1 MILNGGFI
9 MNINSEIKQSAVD
22 YSINSISYICKEI
35 GGRASGS
42 PEEKKAQDWMAEE
55 LKTNK
60 WADEVKVEEFKVASK
75 AFLSYTK
82 FVPLLII
89 LTIAIAFIDLITKNV
104 NFIGKVVSIAVII
117 GCLLSVVL
125 EFGMYKKF
133 LDPLFKKTMSHNVI
147 GIKKP
152 EGEVKRRII
161 FSGHCDSS
169 YEWTLFRK
177 GGMPLFIG
185 AVAYSFVGAF
195 SMIGL
200 YIAAI
205 FVPDVIV
212 LYYIP
217 FAFVP
222 GYIALY
228 FFCNYEYVVPGAN
241 DNLTG
246 ALCAMS
252 VLKCLKE
259 SGIELKNTEVQCLLT
274 GSEEAGLRGAKDWAK
289 RYANEDKDIETVFIG
304 LETLRDMEHMSVYV
318 RDLSGTVKN
327 SDKAVKLLDK
337 AALSLEGKV
346 FPHASVYVG
355 ASDAAAIT
363 QAGMHATCLAS
374 MDPAPARYY
383 HTREDNETNMNPDC
397 FKRGLDVALTALDIF
412 DKEGL
417 E

>member
-1 MILNGGFI
+1 
-9 MNINSEIKQSAVD
+9 MNISSDIKQSAVD
-22 YSINSISYICKEI
+22 YSINSISYICTEI

-42 PEEKKAQDWMAEE
+42 PEEKKAQEWMAEE
-55 LKTNK
+55 LKTNN
-60 WADEVKVEEFKVASK
+60 WADEVKIEEFKVASK

-82 FVPLLII
+82 FVPLLVI
-89 LTIAIAFIDLITKNV
+89 LTIAIAFVDLITKNV
-104 NFIGKVVSIAVII
+104 NFVGKVISIVII
-117 GCLLSVVL
+117 VGCLLSVVL
-125 EFGMYKKF
+125 EFGMYKQF

-152 EGEVKRRII
+152 EDETKRRII

-185 AVAYSFVGAF
+185 AVAYSIIGALA
-195 SMIGL
+195 MIGL

-205 FVPDVIV
+205 IVPDVIA

-222 GYIALY
+222 GFILLY
-228 FFCNYEYVVPGAN
+228 FFCNYEFVVPGAN

-259 SGIELKNTEVQCLLT
+259 SGIALKNTEVQCLLT
-274 GSEEAGLRGAKDWAK
+274 GSEEAGLRGAKAWVK
-289 RYANEDKDIETVFIG
+289 KHANEDKDIETVFIG
-304 LETLRDMEHMSVYV
+304 LETLRDNDFMSVYV
-318 RDLSGTVKN
+318 RDLSGMVKH

-337 AALSLEGKV
+337 AALGLEGKV
-346 FPHASVYVG
+346 LPHASVYVG
-355 ASDAAAIT
+355 ASDAAALT

-383 HTREDNETNMNPDC
+383 HTREDNEKNMDADC
-397 FKRGLDVALTALDIF
+397 FKRGLDMALAALDIF